1 MPKVVDHEVRKR
13 QIAEA
18 VFSLIG
24 SRGMAGV
31 SLRDVALEAGVS
43 MGSVQHYFGTKDEML
58 LFALGHM
65 RERAGLRFAS
75 HLARLKSPSTREYLH
90 AVLSVLLP
98 TTKQSRQ
105 EAIVNIAF
113 FSVAPA
119 SRQYRRMLTSG
130 YSELSAIVRQTL
142 ATAEAHGE
150 LVAGIDVDNESA
162 ALFYAT
168 QGLIGPV
175 LIGVMPPERALTVL
189 DHQLD
194 RLFAPTVT
202 SPQLPS

>member
-58 LFALGHM
+58 LFALSHM
-65 RERAGLRFAS
+65 QEHAGLRFAS
-75 HLARLKSPSTREYLH
+75 QLARLQNPSTREYLH

-105 EAIVNIAF
+105 EATVNIAF
-113 FSVAPA
+113 FSVAPS
-119 SRQYRRMLTSG
+119 SRQYRRMLSSG
-130 YSELSAIVRQTL
+130 YSQLSAIVRQVL
-142 ATAEAHGE
+142 VTAEAHGE

-175 LIGVMPPERALTVL
+175 LIGVMSSEQALAII
-189 DHQLD
+189 DHRLD

-202 SPQLPS
+202 GPQMHS